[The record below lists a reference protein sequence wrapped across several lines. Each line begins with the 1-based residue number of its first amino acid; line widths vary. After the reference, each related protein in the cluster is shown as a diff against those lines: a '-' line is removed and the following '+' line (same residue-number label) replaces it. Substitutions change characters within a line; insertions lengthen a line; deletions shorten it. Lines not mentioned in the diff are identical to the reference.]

1 MMTVPS
7 TDPAPATSP
16 IPAQH
21 VPSLDD
27 IREAAKTIVGEVVL
41 TPCVQAPRLAA
52 QLGVADLYLKLENQQ
67 FTGSFKDRGALN
79 KLKSLTPEEA
89 KRGVIA
95 MSAGNHAQ
103 GVAYHAQR
111 LGIPATI
118 VMPEGTPFT
127 KIERTASF
135 GPRVILQGEG
145 IDAAATYAREVAAR
159 ENLVFVHPY
168 DDPYIVAGQ
177 GTAGLEIL
185 EQAGDLDCLIIPIGG
200 GGLISGIAT
209 AIKAL
214 KPEIEIYGVESALYP
229 SMHHAVNGLAPAN
242 GGQTIAEGIAV
253 KSPGALTRSIV
264 ERLVKDVLLVD
275 EIALERAVHM
285 LVETQR
291 IVAEGAGAAGLAALI
306 AYPERFQG
314 RKVGLV
320 ICGGNIDAR
329 VLAQVMMRGLVR
341 EGRIATL
348 RIEIADQPGVLAS
361 VAKLIGS
368 TGANIIEVHHQ
379 RMFFDLPVK
388 RADIDVSLETRN
400 PAHVDDIIARLKE
413 AGFPTR
419 RLSSHSTEG

>member
-1 MMTVPS
+1 MTTQP
-7 TDPAPATSP
+7 TNTLTSALP
-16 IPAQH
+16 G
-21 VPSLDD
+21 LDD
-27 IREAAKTIVGEVVL
+27 IRRAAEVIRGQIVL
-41 TPCVQAPRLAA
+41 TPSVEAPRLAG
-52 QLGVADLYLKLENQQ
+52 QTGVAKLWLKLESQQ

-79 KLKSLTPEEA
+79 KLKSLTPDEA
-89 KRGVIA
+89 RRGVIA

-127 KIERTASF
+127 KVERTASF
-135 GPRVILQGEG
+135 GPRVILQGDG
-145 IDAAATYAREVAAR
+145 IDAAATYARELAAK

-177 GTAGLEIL
+177 GTIGLELL
-185 EQAGDLDCLIIPIGG
+185 EQVPDLDCLVVPIGG
-200 GGLISGIAT
+200 GGLIAGIAT

-214 KPEIEIYGVESALYP
+214 RPEIDIYGVESALYP
-229 SMHHAVNGLAPAN
+229 SMHHAVNALAPVN

-253 KSPGALTRSIV
+253 KSPGVLTRAIV
-264 ERLVKDVLLVD
+264 EKFVKQVLLVD
-275 EIALERAVHM
+275 ENALERAVHT

-291 IVAEGAGAAGLAALI
+291 LVAEGAGAAGVAALT
-306 AYPERFQG
+306 AYPDLFKG
-314 RKVGLV
+314 RKVGLIV
-320 ICGGNIDAR
+320 CGGNIDAR
-329 VLAQVMMRGLVR
+329 MLAQVLMRGLVR

-348 RIEIADQPGVLAS
+348 RIEIADQPGVLAT
-361 VAKLIGS
+361 VARLIGS

-388 RADIDVSLETRN
+388 RADLDVSLETRN
-400 PAHVDDIIARLKE
+400 PAHVGEIIAQLEK

-419 RLSSHSTEG
+419 RLSIHSTEG

>member
-1 MMTVPS
+1 MTAQ
-7 TDPAPATSP
+7 TTFTPALQLPG
-16 IPAQH
+16 
-21 VPSLDD
+21 LDD
-27 IREAAKTIVGEVVL
+27 IRRAAEVIRGHVVL
-41 TPCVQAPRLAA
+41 TPCVEAPRMAA
-52 QLGVADLYLKLENQQ
+52 QTGVSKLYLKLENQQ
-67 FTGSFKDRGALN
+67 FTGSFKDRGAFN
-79 KLKSLTPEEA
+79 KLKSLTPDEA
-89 KRGVIA
+89 HRGVIA

-103 GVAYHAQR
+103 GVAYHAQQ

-118 VMPEGTPFT
+118 VMPDGTPFT

-135 GPRVILQGEG
+135 GPRVMLQGEG
-145 IDAAATYAREVAAR
+145 IDAAATFAREVAAK

-177 GTAGLEIL
+177 GTIGLELL
-185 EQAGDLDCLIIPIGG
+185 EQAPDLDCLIIPIGG

-209 AIKAL
+209 AIKAV

-229 SMHHAVNGLAPAN
+229 SMHHAVNGLAPVN
-242 GGQTIAEGIAV
+242 GGQTLAEGIAV
-253 KSPGALTRSIV
+253 KSPGALTRAIV
-264 ERLVKDVLLVD
+264 ERLVKQVLLVD
-275 EIALERAVHM
+275 EIAIERAVHM

-291 IVAEGAGAAGLAALI
+291 LVAEGAGAAGLAALL
-306 AYPERFQG
+306 AHAELFKD

-329 VLAQVMMRGLVR
+329 MLAQVMMRGLVR

-348 RIEIADQPGVLAS
+348 RIEIADQPGVLAAVS
-361 VAKLIGS
+361 RLIGS

-400 PAHVDDIIARLKE
+400 PAHVSEIIGKLEE
-413 AGFPTR
+413 AGFATR